1 MKIKSTALTPIGMR
15 IIKSSIGVLLGFII
29 YLLRGKQGAPF
40 YTALSVLWCMQ
51 PYPSNA
57 KANARQRTIGTMIG
71 AFYGLIMIL
80 LEYYFLPFDNEFIR
94 YLIISVL
101 IIPVIYTT
109 VVINK
114 KNASY
119 FSCVVFL
126 SIVVNHLNDKN
137 PYFFVFNRVLDT
149 MIGIVLALIIN
160 TARIPRK
167 KRDNLLFVSELD
179 KALLN
184 MHNTLTPYSKIE
196 LNKMLDDGLKFTIAT
211 MRTPA
216 ALLEALKDIRIK
228 LPVIAMDGAILFD
241 VKDNRYLKVYEMTYS
256 ETKEF
261 LELFK
266 ENNLHCFVNVVV
278 EDSVIIY
285 YDDFKNEV
293 EKRIYDTLRSSPY
306 RNYIKEE
313 LPERYGAVYLMLIDE
328 NKKIENLYSQMKEL
342 GYTERFKILK
352 YSSDD
357 FPGYSYI
364 KVYNKKAIKENM
376 IQYIKEL
383 TKADDIIILESSKE
397 GKNLRVNK
405 NESNEIVRNLK
416 KKYMNLIFGSK

>member
-1 MKIKSTALTPIGMR
+1 MKIKSTALPPIGMR

-241 VKDNRYLKVYEMTYS
+241 VKDNRYLKVYEMTHS

-293 EKRIYDTLRSSPY
+293 EKKIYDTLRSSPY

-328 NKKIENLYSQMKEL
+328 NKKIENLYLQMKKL
-342 GYTERFKILK
+342 GYTKKFKILK

-383 TKADDIIILESSKE
+383 TKADDIITLESTEE

-416 KKYMNLIFGSK
+416 RIYEPYFWK

>member
-1 MKIKSTALTPIGMR
+1 MKIKSTALPPIGMR

-241 VKDNRYLKVYEMTYS
+241 VKDNRYLKVYEMTHS

-293 EKRIYDTLRSSPY
+293 EKKIYDTLRSSPY

-328 NKKIENLYSQMKEL
+328 NKKIENLYLQMKKL
-342 GYTERFKILK
+342 GYTKKFKILK

-376 IQYIKEL
+376 IQYIIEL
-383 TKADDIIILESSKE
+383 TKADDIIILESTEE

-416 KKYMNLIFGSK
+416 RIYEPYFWK

>member
-1 MKIKSTALTPIGMR
+1 MKIKSTALPPIGMR

-241 VKDNRYLKVYEMTYS
+241 VKDNRYLKVYEMTHS
-256 ETKEF
+256 ETREF

-266 ENNLHCFVNVVV
+266 QNNLHCFVNVVV

-285 YDDFKNEV
+285 YDDFKNDV

-416 KKYMNLIFGSK
+416 KIYEPYFWK

>member
-1 MKIKSTALTPIGMR
+1 MKIKSTALPPIGMR

-29 YLLRGKQGAPF
+29 YLLRGRQGAPF

-51 PYPSNA
+51 PYYSNA
-57 KANARQRTIGTMIG
+57 KANAIQRTIGTMIG

-80 LEYYFLPFDNEFIR
+80 LEYYFLPFGNEVIR

-114 KNASY
+114 KNSSY

-149 MIGIVLALIIN
+149 MIGIGLALIIN
-160 TARIPRK
+160 TVRIPRK

-196 LNKMLDDGLKFTIAT
+196 LNKMLDNGLKFTIAT

-241 VKDNRYLKVYEMTYS
+241 VKDNRYLKVYEMTHS
-256 ETKEF
+256 ETREF

-266 ENNLHCFVNVVV
+266 QNNLHCFVNVVV

-285 YDDFKNEV
+285 YDDFKNDV

-328 NKKIENLYSQMKEL
+328 NKKIENLYLQMKKL
-342 GYTERFKILK
+342 GYTEKFKILK

-383 TKADDIIILESSKE
+383 TKTENTIILESSKE

-416 KKYMNLIFGSK
+416 RIYEPYFWK

>member
-1 MKIKSTALTPIGMR
+1 MKIKSTALPPIGMR

-114 KNASY
+114 KNSSY

-416 KKYMNLIFGSK
+416 KIYEPYFWK

>member
-1 MKIKSTALTPIGMR
+1 MKIKSTALPPIGMR

-383 TKADDIIILESSKE
+383 TKADDIIILESTEE

-416 KKYMNLIFGSK
+416 KIYEPYFWK

>member
-1 MKIKSTALTPIGMR
+1 
-15 IIKSSIGVLLGFII
+15 
-29 YLLRGKQGAPF
+29 
-40 YTALSVLWCMQ
+40 
-51 PYPSNA
+51 
-57 KANARQRTIGTMIG
+57 MIG

-241 VKDNRYLKVYEMTYS
+241 VKDNRYM
-256 ETKEF
+256 
-261 LELFK
+261 
-266 ENNLHCFVNVVV
+266 
-278 EDSVIIY
+278 
-285 YDDFKNEV
+285 
-293 EKRIYDTLRSSPY
+293 RINS
-306 RNYIKEE
+306 
-313 LPERYGAVYLMLIDE
+313 
-328 NKKIENLYSQMKEL
+328 
-342 GYTERFKILK
+342 
-352 YSSDD
+352 
-357 FPGYSYI
+357 
-364 KVYNKKAIKENM
+364 
-376 IQYIKEL
+376 
-383 TKADDIIILESSKE
+383 
-397 GKNLRVNK
+397 
-405 NESNEIVRNLK
+405 
-416 KKYMNLIFGSK
+416 

>member
-1 MKIKSTALTPIGMR
+1 MKVKSTALPPIGMR

-29 YLLRGKQGAPF
+29 YLLRGRQGAPF

-57 KANARQRTIGTMIG
+57 RANAKQRTIGTMIG

-80 LEYYFLPFDNEFIR
+80 LEYYLLPFDNEFIR
-94 YLIISVL
+94 YLTISIL

-109 VVINK
+109 VLINK
-114 KNASY
+114 KNSSY

-126 SIVVNHLNDKN
+126 SIVVNHLTDKN

-149 MIGIVLALIIN
+149 MIGIGLALIIN
-160 TARIPRK
+160 TVRIPRK
-167 KRDNLLFVSELD
+167 KRNNLLFVSELD
-179 KALLN
+179 RVLLN
-184 MHNTLTPYSKIE
+184 MNDTLTSYSKIE

-241 VKDNRYLKVYEMTYS
+241 VKDKRYLKVYEMTHS
-256 ETKEF
+256 ETKRF
-261 LELFK
+261 LNLFK
-266 ENNLHCFVNVVV
+266 ENNLHCFINVVI
-278 EDSVIIY
+278 EDSVVIY
-285 YDDFKNEV
+285 YSDFKNPI
-293 EKRIYDTLRSSPY
+293 EKEIYDTLRSSPY

-328 NKKIENLYSQMKEL
+328 TVKIEKLYLEMKKL
-342 GYTERFKILK
+342 GYIDKFKILK

-364 KVYNKKAIKENM
+364 KIYNKKAIKENM
-376 IQYIKEL
+376 IKYIKEL
-383 TKADDIIILESSKE
+383 TKADDIITFESTEE
-397 GKNLRVNK
+397 GNSIKANK
-405 NESNEIVRNLK
+405 NESNEIVKKLK
-416 KKYMNLIFGSK
+416 RIYEPYFWE

>member
-1 MKIKSTALTPIGMR
+1 MKIKSTALPPIGMR

-29 YLLRGKQGAPF
+29 YLIRGKQGAPF

-179 KALLN
+179 NALLN

-342 GYTERFKILK
+342 GYTKKFKILK

-416 KKYMNLIFGSK
+416 KIYEPYFWK

>member
-1 MKIKSTALTPIGMR
+1 MKIKSTALPPIGMR

-101 IIPVIYTT
+101 IIPVIYST

-149 MIGIVLALIIN
+149 MIGIV
-160 TARIPRK
+160 
-167 KRDNLLFVSELD
+167 
-179 KALLN
+179 
-184 MHNTLTPYSKIE
+184 
-196 LNKMLDDGLKFTIAT
+196 
-211 MRTPA
+211 
-216 ALLEALKDIRIK
+216 
-228 LPVIAMDGAILFD
+228 
-241 VKDNRYLKVYEMTYS
+241 
-256 ETKEF
+256 
-261 LELFK
+261 
-266 ENNLHCFVNVVV
+266 
-278 EDSVIIY
+278 
-285 YDDFKNEV
+285 
-293 EKRIYDTLRSSPY
+293 
-306 RNYIKEE
+306 
-313 LPERYGAVYLMLIDE
+313 
-328 NKKIENLYSQMKEL
+328 
-342 GYTERFKILK
+342 
-352 YSSDD
+352 
-357 FPGYSYI
+357 
-364 KVYNKKAIKENM
+364 
-376 IQYIKEL
+376 
-383 TKADDIIILESSKE
+383 
-397 GKNLRVNK
+397 
-405 NESNEIVRNLK
+405 
-416 KKYMNLIFGSK
+416 

>member
-1 MKIKSTALTPIGMR
+1 MKVKSTALPPIGMR

-29 YLLRGKQGAPF
+29 YLLRGRQGAPF

-57 KANARQRTIGTMIG
+57 RANAKQRTIGTMIG

-80 LEYYFLPFDNEFIR
+80 LEYYLLPFDNEFIR
-94 YLIISVL
+94 YLTISIL

-109 VVINK
+109 VLINK
-114 KNASY
+114 KNSSY

-126 SIVVNHLNDKN
+126 SIVVNHLTDKN

-149 MIGIVLALIIN
+149 MIGIGLALIIN
-160 TARIPRK
+160 TVRIPRK
-167 KRDNLLFVSELD
+167 KRNNLLFVSELD
-179 KALLN
+179 RVLLN
-184 MHNTLTPYSKIE
+184 MNDTLTSYSKIE

-241 VKDNRYLKVYEMTYS
+241 VKDKRYLKVYEMTHS
-256 ETKEF
+256 ETNRF
-261 LELFK
+261 LNLFK
-266 ENNLHCFVNVVV
+266 ENNLHCFINVVI
-278 EDSVIIY
+278 EDSVVIY
-285 YDDFKNEV
+285 YSDFKNPI
-293 EKRIYDTLRSSPY
+293 EKEIYDTLRSSPY

-328 NKKIENLYSQMKEL
+328 TVKIEKLYLEMKKL
-342 GYTERFKILK
+342 GYIDKFKILK

-364 KVYNKKAIKENM
+364 KIYNKKAIKENM
-376 IQYIKEL
+376 IKYIKEL
-383 TKADDIIILESSKE
+383 TNADDIITFESTEE
-397 GKNLRVNK
+397 GKSIKTNK
-405 NESNEIVRNLK
+405 NESNEIVKRLK
-416 KKYMNLIFGSK
+416 RIYEPYFWE

>member
-1 MKIKSTALTPIGMR
+1 
-15 IIKSSIGVLLGFII
+15 
-29 YLLRGKQGAPF
+29 
-40 YTALSVLWCMQ
+40 
-51 PYPSNA
+51 
-57 KANARQRTIGTMIG
+57 
-71 AFYGLIMIL
+71 
-80 LEYYFLPFDNEFIR
+80 
-94 YLIISVL
+94 
-101 IIPVIYTT
+101 
-109 VVINK
+109 
-114 KNASY
+114 
-119 FSCVVFL
+119 
-126 SIVVNHLNDKN
+126 
-137 PYFFVFNRVLDT
+137 
-149 MIGIVLALIIN
+149 
-160 TARIPRK
+160 
-167 KRDNLLFVSELD
+167 
-179 KALLN
+179 
-184 MHNTLTPYSKIE
+184 
-196 LNKMLDDGLKFTIAT
+196 

-241 VKDNRYLKVYEMTYS
+241 VKDNRYLKVYEMTHS

-293 EKRIYDTLRSSPY
+293 EKKIYDTLRSSPY

-328 NKKIENLYSQMKEL
+328 NKKIENLYLQMKKL
-342 GYTERFKILK
+342 GYTEKFKILK

-383 TKADDIIILESSKE
+383 TKADDIIILESTEE

-416 KKYMNLIFGSK
+416 RIYEPYFWK

>member
-1 MKIKSTALTPIGMR
+1 MKIKSTALPPIGMR

-29 YLLRGKQGAPF
+29 YLLRGRQGAPF

-51 PYPSNA
+51 PYYSNA

-241 VKDNRYLKVYEMTYS
+241 VKDNRYLKVYEMTHS
-256 ETKEF
+256 ETREF

-266 ENNLHCFVNVVV
+266 QNNLHCFVNVVV

-285 YDDFKNEV
+285 YDDFKNDV

-328 NKKIENLYSQMKEL
+328 NKKIENLYLQMKKL
-342 GYTERFKILK
+342 GYTEKFKILK

-383 TKADDIIILESSKE
+383 TKTEDIIILESTKE

-416 KKYMNLIFGSK
+416 RIYEPYFWK

>member
-1 MKIKSTALTPIGMR
+1 MKIKSTALPPIGMR

-29 YLLRGKQGAPF
+29 YLIRGKQGAPF

-216 ALLEALKDIRIK
+216 ALLEALKYIRIK

-342 GYTERFKILK
+342 GYTKKFKILK

-416 KKYMNLIFGSK
+416 KIYEPYFWK

>member
-1 MKIKSTALTPIGMR
+1 MKIKSTALPPIGMR

-114 KNASY
+114 KNSSY

-149 MIGIVLALIIN
+149 MIGIGLALIIN
-160 TARIPRK
+160 TVRIPRK

-241 VKDNRYLKVYEMTYS
+241 VKDNRYLKVYEMTHS
-256 ETKEF
+256 ETREF

-266 ENNLHCFVNVVV
+266 QNNLHCFVNVVV

-285 YDDFKNEV
+285 YDDFKNDV

-328 NKKIENLYSQMKEL
+328 NKKIENLYLQMKKL
-342 GYTERFKILK
+342 GYTEKFKILK

-383 TKADDIIILESSKE
+383 TKTEDIIILESTKE

-416 KKYMNLIFGSK
+416 KIYEPYFWK

>member
-1 MKIKSTALTPIGMR
+1 MKIKSTALPPIGMR

-383 TKADDIIILESSKE
+383 AKADDIIILESSKE

-416 KKYMNLIFGSK
+416 KIYEPYFWK

>member
-1 MKIKSTALTPIGMR
+1 MKIKSTALPPIGMR

-241 VKDNRYLKVYEMTYS
+241 VKDNRYLKVYEMTHS

-293 EKRIYDTLRSSPY
+293 EKKIYDTLRSSPY

-328 NKKIENLYSQMKEL
+328 NKKIENLYLQMKKL
-342 GYTERFKILK
+342 GYTKKFKILK

-383 TKADDIIILESSKE
+383 TKADDIIILESTEE

-416 KKYMNLIFGSK
+416 RIYEPYFWK

>member
-1 MKIKSTALTPIGMR
+1 MKIKSTALPPIGMR

-241 VKDNRYLKVYEMTYS
+241 VKDNRYLKVYEMTHS

-293 EKRIYDTLRSSPY
+293 EKKIYDTLRSSPY

-328 NKKIENLYSQMKEL
+328 NKKIENLYLQMKKL
-342 GYTERFKILK
+342 GYTKKFKILK
-352 YSSDD
+352 YSSND

-383 TKADDIIILESSKE
+383 TKADDIIILESTEE

-416 KKYMNLIFGSK
+416 RIYEPYFWK